1 MGCSVHVNGRR
12 SFGDWDGSTAIVR
25 VNEDG
30 RATVITG
37 EGEIGQG
44 NLTVLRQIAA
54 EVLGLPYEHVDI
66 TRPDTDLHSHSLGA
80 LASRLTY
87 VAGNAV
93 KNAAAAAAAQLLEAA
108 AEQFKRPASELTIIN
123 GEIGPRNGAE
133 TDFKPVGAIA
143 RANIYQPGGQPIV
156 GVGNFDNPS
165 EFPDHNRYGNESG
178 AYNFIAQAAEVEV
191 DRATGEVK
199 LLEIASAVDCGTVIN
214 PATAIG
220 QVQGGVIQGVGLA
233 LTEYFDWWNG
243 QPTDPQLKDYPIPG
257 AALVPKL
264 HVAFAESW
272 RAVGPVRRERAGR
285 DRPRCRFP
293 PSSRTRSP
301 TRWACA
307 YTNCRS
313 PPRKSTARCTR
324 GCTRTRRRPPPG
336 GAEGRHVV
344 AHLLRATV
352 RRASARPGARARRE
366 RRGGGQAPRRRR
378 SGARLRRHV
387 ACAAPRAH
395 RLPAG
400 EAPRLDRPHPGIE
413 RENHRRRAAPC
424 GQGRRCASR
433 RSTTTRASSGPGRR

>member
-25 VNEDG
+25 LNEDG

-54 EVLGLPYEHVDI
+54 EELGLPYEHVDI

-87 VAGNAV
+87 VAAMRSRTQPLPPQAV
-93 KNAAAAAAAQLLEAA
+93 ARGRRRAVQAARDRADDHQRRN
-108 AEQFKRPASELTIIN
+108 RPA
-123 GEIGPRNGAE
+123 NGAE
-133 TDFKPVGAIA
+133 SEFRPVGAVV

-220 QVQGGVIQGVGLA
+220 QVQGGVMQGVGLA

-243 QPTDPQLKDYPIPG
+243 QPDRPATEGLPHSRRRAG
-257 AALVPKL
+257 AEAPYRVRGI
-264 HVAFAESW
+264 V
-272 RAVGPVRRERAGR
+272 RAVGTVRRQGAGR
-285 DRPRCRFP
+285 DRLDAIPAVIANAVADAVGVRIHELPITSEKIHRALHPELYAGEKTAPPPRPKAPRGRGSPRADRPAHGLPRRTEFVHAASVEEAVRLLAGATRRWSAAAC
-293 PSSRTRSP
+293 RTR
-301 TRWACA
+301 C
-307 YTNCRS
+307 
-313 PPRKSTARCTR
+313 
-324 GCTRTRRRPPPG
+324 
-336 GAEGRHVV
+336 V
-344 AHLLRATV
+344 
-352 RRASARPGARARRE
+352 ASAPAF
-366 RRGGGQAPRRRR
+366 RRR
-378 SGARLRRHV
+378 SGSSRSR
-387 ACAAPRAH
+387 
-395 RLPAG
+395 
-400 EAPRLDRPHPGIE
+400 
-413 RENHRRRAAPC
+413 
-424 GQGRRCASR
+424 ASR
-433 RSTTTRASSGPGRR
+433 S